1 MSDSADKILFDAL
14 RDAVVAEQLAY
25 TAVQEVRNM
34 AGQNFTAELGSK
46 IDAQRG
52 MIWTLIGILS
62 TAVIGGLAGLATL
75 FYQVFTNFP

>member
-1 MSDSADKILFDAL
+1 
-14 RDAVVAEQLAY
+14 
-25 TAVQEVRNM
+25 M